1 DAGQSRHGGPVRD
14 RRPPRLGDR
23 GPPPAAADPAPPRL
37 EPARRRVAPEPGRCP
52 TPSSG
57 TLSTPSTTPGP
68 PRPAAQGTAV
78 PAAPSNRTAPDKAP
92 GPSAPATTESVAV
105 TDTPTL
111 VAPLRLFLLTFLFAV
126 PFWILG
132 FLVESPDA
140 VPMAMPVSALMFVC
154 PAIAATLLACLEGR
168 SAAVRSLWGRVLVP
182 PRPRRMF
189 GVIP

>member
-1 DAGQSRHGGPVRD
+1 MGERRGRGTRPRHAPAAHPVAHPGPRPNRRRTRRPEHGRSRDPRPLPDAGQSRHGRPVRD
-14 RRPPRLGDR
+14 RRPPRLCER
-23 GPPPAAADPAPPRL
+23 APPPAAADPAPPRL

-111 VAPLRLFLLTFLFAV
+111 VAPLRLF
-126 PFWILG
+126 
-132 FLVESPDA
+132 
-140 VPMAMPVSALMFVC
+140 
-154 PAIAATLLACLEGR
+154 
-168 SAAVRSLWGRVLVP
+168 
-182 PRPRRMF
+182 
-189 GVIP
+189 